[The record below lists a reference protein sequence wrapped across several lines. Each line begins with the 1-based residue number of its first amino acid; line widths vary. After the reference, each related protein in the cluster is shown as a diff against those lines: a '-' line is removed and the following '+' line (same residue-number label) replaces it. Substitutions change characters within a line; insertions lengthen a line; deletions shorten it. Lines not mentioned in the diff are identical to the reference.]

1 MEIHQKPSARLFKN
15 RITTNTNLMARVMGE
30 KYKPISVSIPRW
42 FLQHPFVLV
51 NTDKETQLASHLFN
65 LEELVLWLLP
75 YSSQSICISIGS
87 QLLTNATWSLTAM
100 QPNQY
105 SWFDSVKYSC
115 DTSSFTLSERF
126 VPSLKSLRL
135 ISSPSHRQSTFEPCA
150 LLMSLSRTWTA
161 SKLCRWLA
169 GTNQRI
175 LGSYFIKVNFLH
187 IYGKS
192 L

>member
-30 KYKPISVSIPRW
+30 KWKPISVSIPRW

-105 SWFDSVKYSC
+105 SWFDNVKYSS
-115 DTSSFTLSERF
+115 DTPSFTLSEWL
-126 VPSLKSLRL
+126 VPTLWSLLL
-135 ISSPSHRQSTFEPCA
+135 ISAPSHRQSTFELCE
-150 LLMSLSRTWTA
+150 LLVFLSRTHNA
-161 SKLCRWLA
+161 SKLCRWL
-169 GTNQRI
+169 GGNVQRI
-175 LGSYFIKVNFLH
+175 KH
-187 IYGKS
+187 S
-192 L
+192 LFY